1 MRDLVVV
8 GFQGTH
14 RAAHALSQVLNLNAP
29 WAADLHVQDAVAVY
43 RTEDGRL
50 RVDQSVQPTTK
61 DGLAWGGA
69 IGALI
74 GSLLAVPFTAAA
86 GAAIAAQAVSA
97 GAVTFGTAGA
107 LLGGDRAAS
116 GNEQYGLSDQFVM
129 QVGGMVQPGQSA
141 LFLVAD
147 TDKPAEVVEHFRGF
161 GGTILRTTLR
171 PEQATRLQQVI
182 GADRPAARGCAAGAP
197 AHERPQ

>member
-1 MRDLVVV
+1 MRDLIVV
-8 GFQGTH
+8 GFPGTH
-14 RAAHALSQVLNLNAP
+14 RAAHALSEVLNLNAP

-74 GSLLAVPFTAAA
+74 GSLLAVPFAAAA

-97 GAVTFGTAGA
+97 GALTVGTAGA
-107 LLGGDRAAS
+107 VIGGDRAARDK
-116 GNEQYGLSDQFVM
+116 ELYGLSDEFVR

-141 LFLVAD
+141 LFLVAE
-147 TDKPAEVVEHFRGF
+147 TKKPADVLEQFRGF
-161 GGTILRTTLR
+161 GGTILRTTLP
-171 PEQATRLQQVI
+171 PERATRLQAVI
-182 GADRPAARGCAAGAP
+182 DAGRPSEAR
-197 AHERPQ
+197 